1 MEKKLHLL
9 INSEGYVISLL
20 LNEILVLIFFKKKI
34 LKDDFSECT
43 RDPNLSENS

>member
-1 MEKKLHLL
+1 MWKKKLHLL

-20 LNEILVLIFFKKKI
+20 LNEILVLIIKKKF

-43 RDPNLSENS
+43 RDPNLSEIS